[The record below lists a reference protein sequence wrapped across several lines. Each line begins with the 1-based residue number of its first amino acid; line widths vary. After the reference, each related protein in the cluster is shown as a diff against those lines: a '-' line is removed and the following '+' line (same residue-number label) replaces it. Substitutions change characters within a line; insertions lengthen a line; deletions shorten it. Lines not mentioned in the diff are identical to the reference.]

1 MMGIGDSGI
10 LSVGADKEQVLLEM
24 LEQLQNEESEIIS
37 LYYGAEVEEKEAQKL
52 ADEIRKRYPDC
63 DVDLMFGGQPVYYYI
78 ISVE

>member
-10 LSVGADKEQVLLEM
+10 LSVGSDKEQVLLEM